1 MDQRDLELIGKYA
14 EADPELKSLYEEHVA
29 FEKILDKMEGKPFLT
44 PSETTEL
51 KEIKKKKLTGKTRIE
66 TLLMKYRKAEDQ

>member
-1 MDQRDLELIGKYA
+1 MDQRDLELITKYG

-44 PSETTEL
+44 PSEETEL
-51 KEIKKKKLTGKTRIE
+51 KEIKKKKLSGKTRIE
-66 TLLMKYRKAEDQ
+66 TLLGKYRKAEDQ

>member
-1 MDQRDLELIGKYA
+1 MDQRDLDLIAKYG
-14 EADPELKSLYEEHVA
+14 EADPELKSLYEEHIA

-44 PSETTEL
+44 PSEETEL